1 MILSQFEALSVLEI
15 RQRYSQCQWKHWNN
29 TCMWC
34 MFGAH
39 MEKEPNKF
47 QLMQDTH
54 PQIYDYCIN
63 KLGCGKVMDYCG
75 IKYKKEEE
83 CEQQE
88 LITLE

>member
-1 MILSQFEALSVLEI
+1 MSLILKYTIWAIKELVVCGACLVFT
-15 RQRYSQCQWKHWNN
+15 WK
-29 TCMWC
+29 
-34 MFGAH
+34 
-39 MEKEPNKF
+39 KKPNKF